1 MTESREMSKAAD
13 VMRQTMPNYGPGDT
27 VIKDGIRYM
36 VFSIRYCPLGNG
48 QNCGWRT
55 VTANTGGPES
65 IDRLSSEFTL
75 VAQETAAVSAAT
87 VDNYPPFVP
96 GDIIRIVLG
105 SELQQNAK
113 FMLSDFL
120 EVIECFQ
127 AGAPPTPEAKYVVR
141 VRRAGFVAPFAP
153 PIDEMEC
160 FAAKHFEKCPI
171 KSVTIRYV
179 KDVRLTELG
188 DLHVEYGEVAVP
200 LP

>member
-1 MTESREMSKAAD
+1 MS
-13 VMRQTMPNYGPGDT
+13 V
-27 VIKDGIRYM
+27 V
-36 VFSIRYCPLGNG
+36 
-48 QNCGWRT
+48 
-55 VTANTGGPES
+55 
-65 IDRLSSEFTL
+65 
-75 VAQETAAVSAAT
+75 AT

-127 AGAPPTPEAKYVVR
+127 AGVPPAPIDKYVVR

-160 FAAKHFEKCPI
+160 FAAKHFEKCPV

-179 KDVRLTELG
+179 KDVRLTALG
-188 DLHVEYGEVAVP
+188 DLQVEYGEVAVP

>member
-1 MTESREMSKAAD
+1 MSATAD
-13 VMRQTMPNYGPGDT
+13 AMRQTMPDYAPGDEVQT
-27 VIKDGIRYM
+27 SDGTRYL
-36 VFSIRYCPLGNG
+36 VFSVRYVPLGNG
-48 QNCGWRT
+48 QRCGWRT
-55 VTANTGGPES
+55 QTAQVAGGPHG

-75 VAQETAAVSAAT
+75 VKPEKSPATETT
-87 VDNYPPFVP
+87 VDNAAPFVP

-105 SELQQNAK
+105 SELQQNCK

-120 EVIECFQ
+120 EVIECVQ
-127 AGAPPTPEAKYVVR
+127 ARVPPVPIDKYVVR

-153 PIDEMEC
+153 PVDEMEC

-179 KDVRLTELG
+179 KDVRLADNGELQ
-188 DLHVEYGEVAVP
+188 VAYGEVAVP

>member
-1 MTESREMSKAAD
+1 MSKAAD
-13 VMRQTMPNYGPGDT
+13 MMRRTMPNYGPGDEVKT
-27 VIKDGIRYM
+27 HDGERYM
-36 VFSIRYCPLGNG
+36 VFSVRYVPLGNG
-48 QNCGWRT
+48 QRCGWRT
-55 VTANTGGPES
+55 QTAQTMGGPPGV

-75 VAQETAAVSAAT
+75 VNPETTDIPAAT
-87 VDNYPPFVP
+87 VGDHAPFMP
-96 GDIIRIVLG
+96 GDIVRIVLG

-120 EVIECFQ
+120 EVIECVQ
-127 AGAPPTPEAKYVVR
+127 ASVPPIPDAKYVVR
-141 VRRAGFVAPFAP
+141 VRRAGFVAPFAA

-160 FAAKHFEKCPI
+160 FAAKHFEKCPV